1 MVGIAGVGVARKRRR
16 LSIWTPAQLTTA
28 LWLDADDASTITLNG
43 GNVAQWDDKSGNAR
57 NATQA
62 TAASQ
67 PAYNPTG
74 LNGKPVLTLD
84 GINDGMTAPLVFSGN
99 PSFTIYALWNTDQT
113 TTESVFFNGL
123 PLTGDGAGIGYNLS
137 TKYNAFLYGVGE
149 AGFNPSVAAYT
160 PVIQGSTRNAATG
173 GLTVNINGGSKGSGT
188 FGAISIPTAGATT
201 GIGNG
206 AGFPVKGGVNEVIVA
221 DALLSILEQQ
231 RIEGYLAWKW
241 GGIAQYRAWTPADIG
256 TDLALWLD
264 ADDAS
269 TITLN
274 GSTVSQWDDKSGN
287 SRNATQ
293 ATAASQPTYSATGL
307 NGKPVLQFDGTSD
320 FLSAGAVSLQNTGL
334 NVFVVGNYTDNN
346 YLIGKYDSLSNQREW
361 LLSAGQSLV
370 QENLNAFNVNT
381 NAVGTAVSGTN
392 IVEGIFTNGTQAQ
405 LWANGALLATAPQA
419 VTSIEAGTAPLLIGK
434 YQLIFSNSDVS
445 EVVVS
450 SSPITTIDRQ
460 RMEGYLAWKWG
471 LVANLPVDHPYKST
485 APTVAV

>member
-1 MVGIAGVGVARKRRR
+1 MFRRR
-16 LSIWTPAQLTTA
+16 TRDRFRAKALGQLVWTPAQLTTA

-74 LNGKPVLTLD
+74 LNGKPVLTFD
-84 GINDGMTAPLVFSGN
+84 GTNDRLAFSGTRTPEYSIATIVKTN
-99 PSFTIYALWNTDQT
+99 STVAGGYLQFGAVNQYGSLFVAADLYQARTNGPHAQTAATAGETSILVGAYSSTVNIWKNGLIGTPASSVVASMPPNTASTIGALSSTIYPL
-113 TTESVFFNGL
+113 NGF
-123 PLTGDGAGIGYNLS
+123 IGEMVVANENLS
-137 TKYNAFLYGVGE
+137 TEDRQKL
-149 AGFNPSVAAYT
+149 
-160 PVIQGSTRNAATG
+160 
-173 GLTVNINGGSKGSGT
+173 
-188 FGAISIPTAGATT
+188 
-201 GIGNG
+201 
-206 AGFPVKGGVNEVIVA
+206 
-221 DALLSILEQQ
+221 
-231 RIEGYLAWKW
+231 EGYLAWKW
-241 GGIAQYRAWTPADIG
+241 GGISQYRAWTPADIG

-274 GSTVSQWDDKSGN
+274 GSTVSQWNDKSGN

-307 NGKPVLQFDGTSD
+307 NGKPVLQFDGVSD

-334 NVFVVGNYTDNN
+334 NVFVVGDYTDNN

-434 YQLIFSNSDVS
+434 YQIIFSNSDVS